1 MPSEGIQRADIV
13 KLREDVEGAIADAI
27 KRLRD
32 IEVTAQSRLRMAVTE
47 RQHLEAF
54 LDDLQ
59 FRVRSVTASGNLPM
73 KITGPLTADQLIAM
87 QGQEEALA
95 DHREELKLM
104 SAELDQLTNR
114 LGWLVHQV
122 EGAGDWVLSHSENDA
137 DGADGAEEV
146 ETNDGSHPTTGQPK
160 PNTGDQVM
168 WAQVAMGQEAE
179 RARLAREVHDGP
191 AQVLA
196 NTVMRLQ
203 FVEQMVKHRPDE
215 VGGELAKLRSALQ
228 ESLKDVRRFIFNLRP
243 ASLSDAGLVATL
255 KYYTSDYS
263 EQTGIP
269 VELNVTENLTLSSN
283 QELVVF
289 RVIQEALQNI
299 HKHAEANAVTIDVQ
313 QRPGGPMS
321 VTITDDGK
329 GFDTKRV
336 RQGRTGSAGLVSMRE
351 RAATVGGTLKLESR
365 PGNGT
370 IVTLVLPMP
379 KYS

>member
-1 MPSEGIQRADIV
+1 MPSEGIQRADIAR
-13 KLREDVEGAIADAI
+13 LREDVEGAIADAL

-32 IEVTAQSRLRMAVTE
+32 IEVAAQSRLRLAVTE

-59 FRVRSVTASGNLPM
+59 FRVRSVTASGGLQM
-73 KITGPLTADQLIAM
+73 KITGPLTTDQLIAL
-87 QGQEEALA
+87 QSQEESLGL
-95 DHREELKLM
+95 HREELKGVTGD
-104 SAELDQLTNR
+104 LDQLTNR
-114 LGWLVHQV
+114 LGWLVHQI
-122 EGAGDWVLSHSENDA
+122 EGAGDWVLSTTAQADSEAAGEVDEGGDA
-137 DGADGAEEV
+137 LPEGEA
-146 ETNDGSHPTTGQPK
+146 Q
-160 PNTGDQVM
+160 PNTGQQVM
-168 WAQVAMGQEAE
+168 WAQIATGQEAE

-215 VGGELAKLRSALQ
+215 VGTELAKLRSALQ

-243 ASLSDAGLVATL
+243 ASLTDAGLVATL

-263 EQTGIP
+263 EQTGIQ
-269 VELNVTENLTLSSN
+269 VQLNVSENLLLSSN

-299 HKHAEANAVTIDVQ
+299 HKHAEAKLITIDVQ
-313 QRPGGPMS
+313 QRPGGPLS
-321 VTITDDGK
+321 VNIVDDGH

-336 RQGRTGSAGLVSMRE
+336 RQGRTGSSGLVSMRE
-351 RAATVGGTLKLESR
+351 RASTVGGTLKVESR

-370 IVTLVLPMP
+370 TVTLVLPMP

>member
-1 MPSEGIQRADIV
+1 MPTEGIQRADIAT
-13 KLREDVEGAIADAI
+13 LRGDVEGAIAEAV

-32 IEVTAQSRLRMAVTE
+32 IEVSAQSRLRLAVTE

-54 LDDLQ
+54 LDELQ
-59 FRVRSVTASGNLPM
+59 FRVRSMTASGGLQV
-73 KITGPLTADQLIAM
+73 KITGPLTTEQLVAL
-87 QGQEEALA
+87 QDQEEQLGS
-95 DHREELKLM
+95 HREELKAI
-104 SAELDQLTNR
+104 SGELDQLTNR
-114 LGWLVHQV
+114 LGWLVHQI
-122 EGAGDWVLSHSENDA
+122 EGAGDWVLSTAVSAAEAGSEPSDDVP
-137 DGADGAEEV
+137 DGEV
-146 ETNDGSHPTTGQPK
+146 Q

-168 WAQVAMGQEAE
+168 WAQIATGQEAE

-215 VGGELAKLRSALQ
+215 VGTELARLRSALQ

-263 EQTGIP
+263 EQTGIK
-269 VELNVTENLTLSSN
+269 VELNVSENLLLSSN

-299 HKHAEANAVTIDVQ
+299 HKHAEANSITIDVQ
-313 QRPGGPMS
+313 QRPGGPLS
-321 VTITDDGK
+321 VNIVDDGH

-336 RQGRTGSAGLVSMRE
+336 RQGRTGSSGLVSMRE
-351 RAATVGGTLKLESR
+351 RAATVGGTLKVESR
-365 PGNGT
+365 PGSGT
-370 IVTLVLPMP
+370 TVTLVLPMP

>member
-1 MPSEGIQRADIV
+1 MPSEGIQRADV
-13 KLREDVEGAIADAI
+13 AELREDVESAIADAV
-27 KRLRD
+27 KRLRE
-32 IEVTAQSRLRMAVTE
+32 IEATSQARLREAMTE

-54 LDDLQ
+54 LDELQ
-59 FRVRSVTASGNLPM
+59 FRVRAITQSGELPV
-73 KITGPLTADQLIAM
+73 KITGPLTTDQLTAM
-87 QGQEEALA
+87 QDQEENLA
-95 DHREELKLM
+95 QHRVELR
-104 SAELDQLTNR
+104 SVSGDLDQLTNR
-114 LGWLVHQV
+114 LGWLVHQI
-122 EGAGDWVLSHSENDA
+122 ESAGEWVLSTAEADA
-137 DGADGAEEV
+137 DANDDAGDGTQQRDIE
-146 ETNDGSHPTTGQPK
+146 SQP
-160 PNTGDQVM
+160 NAGEQVM
-168 WAQVAMGQEAE
+168 WAQIAMGQEAE

-203 FVEQMVKHRPDE
+203 FVEQMAKHKPAE
-215 VGGELAKLRSALQ
+215 VGTELARLRSALQ

-243 ASLSDAGLVATL
+243 ASLSDAGLIATL
-255 KYYTSDYS
+255 KYYTQDYS

-269 VELNVTENLTLSSN
+269 VELNVPENLVLSSN

-313 QRPGGPMS
+313 QRPGGPLS
-321 VTITDDGK
+321 VNIVDDGR

-336 RQGRTGSAGLVSMRE
+336 RQGRTGSSGLVSMRE
-351 RAATVGGTLKLESR
+351 RASTVGGTLKVESR

-370 IVTLVLPMP
+370 TITLVLPMP

>member
-1 MPSEGIQRADIV
+1 
-13 KLREDVEGAIADAI
+13 
-27 KRLRD
+27 
-32 IEVTAQSRLRMAVTE
+32 
-47 RQHLEAF
+47 
-54 LDDLQ
+54 
-59 FRVRSVTASGNLPM
+59 M
-73 KITGPLTADQLIAM
+73 KITGPLTAEQLAAM
-87 QGQEEALA
+87 QGQEESLGQ
-95 DHREELKLM
+95 HREELKEM
-104 SAELDQLTNR
+104 SGELDQLTNR

-122 EGAGDWVLSHSENDA
+122 EGAGEWVLSTADTDGEGTDGVDDA
-137 DGADGAEEV
+137 DGDGGTDGLQPAAE
-146 ETNDGSHPTTGQPK
+146 Q

-168 WAQVAMGQEAE
+168 WAQIAMGQESE

-203 FVEQMVKHRPDE
+203 FVEQMVKHRPNE
-215 VGGELAKLRSALQ
+215 VGAELARLRSALQ

-269 VELNVTENLTLSSN
+269 VELNVSESLVLSSN

-299 HKHAEANAVTIDVQ
+299 HKHAEANAVTIDIQ
-313 QRPGGPMS
+313 QRPGGPLG
-321 VTITDDGK
+321 VTITDDGR

-365 PGNGT
+365 PGSGT